1 MEIRK
6 AIDGLSGRMDK
17 LKTKRAELKK
27 GMDSETQKRDPG
39 LKRLKRALRRAYQKK
54 VRLSKGMSSSEP
66 KAEGSTGEG

>member
-6 AIDGLSGRMDK
+6 AIDGLAGRMDK

-27 GMDSETQKRDPG
+27 GMDSESQKRDPG
-39 LKRLKRALRRAYQKK
+39 LKRLKKALRRAYQKK
-54 VRLSKGMSSSEP
+54 VRLSKAIPPSEP